1 MNFSNDIK
9 YQWQHGTSVMKLL
22 LINVLFFLVQSLVLL
37 IAFFGGFKSEYIAFL
52 ANWLW
57 ASSDISTLIT
67 RPWTLVTYMF
77 LHNPESIFHVLS
89 NMLYLYFFGR
99 IFVDFFNQKKAYPLY
114 LFGGL
119 VGFLVSFLAYNLIP
133 SLQNEVGVTMVGAS
147 AAVMAIVLATAT
159 LAPDFTVHLIII
171 GPVKLKYVALFV
183 VIIDLI
189 SIPSTFNLG
198 GHIAHLGG
206 ALTGYL
212 YIRSY
217 NNGRDWF
224 SWWQRLEERMYGLF
238 QKRKP
243 KVVYRNQNNPG
254 PTSKREQDVSKQ
266 QKIDAILDKIK
277 AGGYDSLSKNE
288 KEFLF
293 KISNEK

>member
-1 MNFSNDIK
+1 MNFTEDIK
-9 YQWQHGTSVMKLL
+9 YQLRHGTTVMKLL
-22 LINVLFFLVQSLVLL
+22 LVNVLLFLAQSIVLV
-37 IAFFGGFKSEYIAFL
+37 IAFFGGFKGEFIGFL
-52 ANWLW
+52 ANWFW
-57 ASSDISTLIT
+57 ASSDVSTLVV
-67 RPWTLVTYMF
+67 RPWTIITYMF
-77 LHNPESIFHVLS
+77 LHNPESIFHILS

-99 IFVDFFNQKKAYPLY
+99 IFVDFFNHKKAYPLY

-119 VGFLVSFLAYNLIP
+119 VGFVFALLAYNFIP
-133 SLQNEVGVTMVGAS
+133 TLHAEGSITLVGAS

-159 LAPDFTVHLIII
+159 LAPDFTVYLILL
-171 GPVKLKYVALFV
+171 GPVKLKYIALFV

-189 SIPSTFNLG
+189 SIPSSLNIG

-217 NNGRDWF
+217 NNGKDWF
-224 SWWQRLEERMYGLF
+224 NWWLQFEEWVYSLF
-238 QKRKP
+238 EKKKP
-243 KVVYRNQNNPG
+243 KVVYRNQQPRSSSQHSNDAD
-254 PTSKREQDVSKQ
+254 RQ
-266 QKIDAILDKIK
+266 QKLDAILDKIK
-277 AGGYDSLSKNE
+277 IGGYDSLSKAE

>member
-9 YQWQHGTSVMKLL
+9 YQLQHGNTLMKLL
-22 LINVLFFLVQSLVLL
+22 LVNVLLFLVQSLVLL
-37 IAFFGGFKSEYIAFL
+37 IAFFGGFKSEYISFL

-57 ASSDISTLIT
+57 ASSDINTLVT
-67 RPWTLVTYMF
+67 RPWTIVTYMF
-77 LHNPESIFHVLS
+77 LHSPESIFHILS

-99 IFVDFFNQKKAYPLY
+99 IFVDFFNHKKAYPLY
-114 LFGGL
+114 LTGGL
-119 VGFLVSFLAYNLIP
+119 VGFLASLLAYNLIP
-133 SLQNEVGVTMVGAS
+133 SLNNEIGVTLVGAS

-159 LAPDFTVHLIII
+159 LAPDFTVYLLIV
-171 GPVKLKYVALFV
+171 GPVKLKYIALFV

-189 SIPSTFNLG
+189 SIPSTQNLG

-206 ALTGYL
+206 ALIGYL

-217 NNGRDWF
+217 KNGKDWF
-224 SWWQRLEERMYGLF
+224 YWWPRFEEKVYGLF
-238 QKRKP
+238 EKRKP
-243 KVVYRNQNNPG
+243 KVVYRNQHNPE
-254 PTSKREQDVSKQ
+254 PASKRENDINKQ
-266 QKIDAILDKIK
+266 QKLDAILDKIK
-277 AGGYDSLSKNE
+277 IGGYESLSKGE